1 MLSIRRS
8 CANHLAAD
16 WESLRLCGINGTL
29 VCVGQPTTNAAPN
42 QQQGGT
48 QHIVNKHILRNLST
62 KNNVYSYCRQAFM
75 SHIACVLVSTQ
86 IKNIQG
92 TFWKMSIICL
102 LRRPDLQRR
111 GWGYWCFRINFKGF
125 AKTGVLVCG
134 LKKTEYRMVMNFE
147 IKP

>member
-1 MLSIRRS
+1 
-8 CANHLAAD
+8 
-16 WESLRLCGINGTL
+16 
-29 VCVGQPTTNAAPN
+29 
-42 QQQGGT
+42 
-48 QHIVNKHILRNLST
+48 
-62 KNNVYSYCRQAFM
+62 
-75 SHIACVLVSTQ
+75 
-86 IKNIQG
+86 
-92 TFWKMSIICL
+92 L